1 MNSLVMLL
9 AVQCVRA
16 WTWLYTWRMPPAL
29 RETRRAEIESDLWEF
44 RSDAAGDDLL
54 GSALHMLLRLL
65 IGMPDDLGWRVEH
78 AVAAGTLT
86 RGSIALGARVAGG
99 AFFLCAL
106 GLIDAD
112 AGRRRPA
119 IAVIRTRADFDQ
131 AGLPV
136 LTAGILATAGVSMRP
151 PLAAQSRR
159 LPPAVPYSRW

>member
-65 IGMPDDLGWRVEH
+65 IGMPDDVGWRVEH
-78 AVAAGTLT
+78 ASSRNAYAGKH
-86 RGSIALGARVAGG
+86 RARRP
-99 AFFLCAL
+99 C
-106 GLIDAD
+106 
-112 AGRRRPA
+112 GRRRIFPL
-119 IAVIRTRADFDQ
+119 RAGAD
-131 AGLPV
+131 
-136 LTAGILATAGVSMRP
+136 
-151 PLAAQSRR
+151 
-159 LPPAVPYSRW
+159 